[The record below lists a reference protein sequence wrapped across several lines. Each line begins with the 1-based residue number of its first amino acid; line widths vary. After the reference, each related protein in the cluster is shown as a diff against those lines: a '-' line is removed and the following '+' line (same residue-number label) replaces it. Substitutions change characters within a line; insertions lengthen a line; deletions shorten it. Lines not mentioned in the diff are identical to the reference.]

1 MELIGQKVNV
11 PGTRGHGI
19 LKYYGPIADKQGLFG
34 GLELVGPIAALRGKN
49 LGMVDGNRYFEVD
62 QPMTGLFLPWDR
74 LRSLNPL
81 LPALNPNGS
90 IAESQILLPKRGSP
104 GGATPSLGIPAPKPT
119 RSRLSSGSSLGLKGA
134 GASTTGAGAKPG
146 AAPASAL
153 SSTPSSAPSSGLRPR
168 SRQLSDSRPPLR
180 RLPALRPPSEARA
193 SPTIAEHELYAAEI
207 AELKGKCAATERQLA
222 DKEAILGELRATVD
236 ELHPLLEQ
244 YEAQV
249 AEANARADR
258 TKAEF
263 ERAREEWRLSVEAM
277 TASHQENEEFY
288 VREIEALKR
297 GGEGDGLG
305 DGQGDGG
312 ENGGEMEERVREMEE
327 RVREEEARVR
337 EVEERA
343 RAAEERAREEEA
355 RATAAEERLRE
366 EEARAAE
373 YQHTAEAHQR
383 TIDTHQR
390 TIDDHQRTIATH
402 KETLDARAADLELA
416 ARVAELE
423 RQVEEARRETEEARE
438 EARRQTE
445 AAQNLAQNLAQDN
458 THNESEPGTGLNGRP
473 SSELVELKEKNRLLK
488 QLLAEGG
495 SDPDKLDDLEG
506 KIKLLTRENIAIK
519 KAMAEADQLTLVEQL
534 QKQMA
539 KLAKENKMFKEEK
552 ELGGLSGAMDSTD
565 LLAKN
570 KQLADENNQQEKAI
584 LELRAKV
591 EELEGA
597 VEREKEE
604 KEAEKA
610 ARAKAEEARELAEK
624 EAREKAEKEAREL
637 AEKEAKQLA
646 EKETKEQ
653 AAQLAELRAKAL
665 ADDTLIAQLQSQVEA
680 IMVDKAALETKLK
693 ARADDTPGSP
703 RDLDQV
709 LRLEAQ
715 IEELRH
721 ELTMRPTFDELLE
734 VQHSL
739 DELEEVHKTELQDKR
754 EEISRLLSQL
764 TAERTRLRAYSSMA
778 PPSRELMAA
787 ALMVGP
793 SASRGLSP
801 SLGRALTIPEGL
813 EESVVAET
821 SQLMDLLPIF
831 TPEPLDPAAGRLDW
845 CGLCERDGHS
855 SINCPY
861 ENDIF

>member
-49 LGMVDGNRYFEVD
+49 SGMVDGNRYFEVD

-74 LRSLNPL
+74 LRSSNPS

-90 IAESQILLPKRGSP
+90 IAESQISLPKRGSP
-104 GGATPSLGIPAPKPT
+104 GGATPSSGIPAPKPT

-153 SSTPSSAPSSGLRPR
+153 SSTPSSAPSSGSRPR
-168 SRQLSDSRPPLR
+168 SRQLSDSRPPSR
-180 RLPALRPPSEARA
+180 RSPALRPPSEARA

-263 ERAREEWRLSVEAM
+263 ERAREEWRSSVEAM

-297 GGEGDGLG
+297 GGEGDGSG

-402 KETLDARAADLELA
+402 KETLDARAADSELA

-445 AAQNLAQNLAQDN
+445 AAQNLAQNSAQDN

-473 SSELVELKEKNRLLK
+473 SSELVELKEKNRSLK

-506 KIKLLTRENIAIK
+506 KIKSLTRENIAIK
-519 KAMAEADQLTLVEQL
+519 EAMAEADQSTLVEQL

-565 LLAKN
+565 SLAKN

-610 ARAKAEEARELAEK
+610 ARAKAEEARESAEK
-624 EAREKAEKEAREL
+624 EAREKAEKEARES

-653 AAQLAELRAKAL
+653 AAQLAELRAKAS

-703 RDLDQV
+703 RDSDQV
-709 LRLEAQ
+709 SRLEAQ

-721 ELTMRPTFDELLE
+721 ELTMRPTFDELSE

-754 EEISRLLSQL
+754 EEISRLSSQL
-764 TAERTRLRAYSSMA
+764 TAERTRSRAYSSMA
-778 PPSRELMAA
+778 PPSRESMAA
-787 ALMVGP
+787 ASMVGP
-793 SASRGLSP
+793 SASRGSSP
-801 SLGRALTIPEGL
+801 SLGRASTIPEGL

-821 SQLMDLLPIF
+821 SQLMDSLPIF
-831 TPEPLDPAAGRLDW
+831 TPEPSDPAAGRSDW

>member
-1 MELIGQKVNV
+1 MIGQKVNV

-134 GASTTGAGAKPG
+134 GASTTGANTTGAGAKPG
-146 AAPASAL
+146 AAL
-153 SSTPSSAPSSGLRPR
+153 SSTSSSAPSSGLRPR

-297 GGEGDGLG
+297 GGEGDGVGASG
-305 DGQGDGG
+305 DGL
-312 ENGGEMEERVREMEE
+312 GEMEERVREMEE
-327 RVREEEARVR
+327 KVREEEARVR

-343 RAAEERAREEEA
+343 RAAEERAREEAA
-355 RATAAEERLRE
+355 RASAAEERLRE

-445 AAQNLAQNLAQDN
+445 AAQKHAQNPQDN
-458 THNESEPGTGLNGRP
+458 THNESEPATGLNGRP

-519 KAMAEADQLTLVEQL
+519 EAMAEADQLTLVEQL

-597 VEREKEE
+597 VEREKEA

-693 ARADDTPGSP
+693 ARTDDTPGSP

-801 SLGRALTIPEGL
+801 SLGRALTIPEGF

>member
-1 MELIGQKVNV
+1 MELIGSKVNV

-49 LGMVDGNRYFEVD
+49 SGMVDGNRYFEVD

-74 LRSLNPL
+74 LRSSNPS

-90 IAESQILLPKRGSP
+90 IAESQISLPKRGSP
-104 GGATPSLGIPAPKPT
+104 GVATPSSGIPAPKPT
-119 RSRLSSGSSLGLKGA
+119 RSRLSSGSGLGLKGA
-134 GASTTGAGAKPG
+134 GASTTGANNTGAGAKPG
-146 AAPASAL
+146 AAL
-153 SSTPSSAPSSGLRPR
+153 SSTSYSAPSSGSRPR
-168 SRQLSDSRPPLR
+168 SRQLSDSRPPSR
-180 RLPALRPPSEARA
+180 RSPALRPPSEARA

-263 ERAREEWRLSVEAM
+263 ERAREEWRSSVEAM

-297 GGEGDGLG
+297 GGEGDGVGANG
-305 DGQGDGG
+305 DGS
-312 ENGGEMEERVREMEE
+312 GEMEERVREMEE
-327 RVREEEARVR
+327 RVKEEEARVR

-343 RAAEERAREEEA
+343 RAAEERAREEAA
-355 RATAAEERLRE
+355 RASAAEERLRE

-373 YQHTAEAHQR
+373 YQHTVEAHQR

-402 KETLDARAADLELA
+402 KETLDARAADSELA

-445 AAQNLAQNLAQDN
+445 EAQKHAQNPQDN
-458 THNESEPGTGLNGRP
+458 NHNESEAGTGLNGRP
-473 SSELVELKEKNRLLK
+473 SSELVELKEKNRSLK

-506 KIKLLTRENIAIK
+506 KIKSLTRENIAIK
-519 KAMAEADQLTLVEQL
+519 EAMAEADQSTLVEQL

-565 LLAKN
+565 SLAKN

-597 VEREKEE
+597 VEREKEA
-604 KEAEKA
+604 KEAEKE
-610 ARAKAEEARELAEK
+610 ARAKAEEARESAEK

-637 AEKEAKQLA
+637 AVKETKEQA

-653 AAQLAELRAKAL
+653 AAQLAELRAKAS

-703 RDLDQV
+703 RDSDQV
-709 LRLEAQ
+709 SRLEAQ

-721 ELTMRPTFDELLE
+721 ELTMRPTFDELSE

-754 EEISRLLSQL
+754 EEISRLSSQL
-764 TAERTRLRAYSSMA
+764 TAERTRSRAYSSMA
-778 PPSRELMAA
+778 PPSRESMAA
-787 ALMVGP
+787 ASMVGP
-793 SASRGLSP
+793 SASRGSSP
-801 SLGRALTIPEGL
+801 SLGRASTIPEGL

-821 SQLMDLLPIF
+821 SQLMDSLPIF
-831 TPEPLDPAAGRLDW
+831 TPEPSDPAAGRSDW